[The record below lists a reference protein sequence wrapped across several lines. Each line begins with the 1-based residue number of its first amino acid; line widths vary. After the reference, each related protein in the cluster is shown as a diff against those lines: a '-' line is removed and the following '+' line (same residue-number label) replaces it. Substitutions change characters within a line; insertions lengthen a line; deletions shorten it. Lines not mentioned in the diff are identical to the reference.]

1 MKHWITFL
9 FALCSSTIS
18 AQQTPY
24 QLWGAV
30 RDAFTKESIRNV
42 HLTLMTPDSVEIVK
56 DVSVGSTPGSPNFT
70 VTDIPGSGT
79 YILRCEKEGY
89 TTIDT
94 PVKLKYSRLR
104 QTRVFLDKDILMTKE
119 MTRKLKEVE
128 VKAT

>member
-56 DVSVGSTPGSPNFT
+56 M
-70 VTDIPGSGT
+70 
-79 YILRCEKEGY
+79 YLLEALR
-89 TTIDT
+89 
-94 PVKLKYSRLR
+94 
-104 QTRVFLDKDILMTKE
+104 
-119 MTRKLKEVE
+119 EVPISL
-128 VKAT
+128 